1 MTLHAAI
8 GVHLPGFDLE
18 VELEVTPGELLAVLG
33 PNGAGKTTLLRSI
46 TGLTPLDH
54 GRLCIDGRVVDDPD
68 EDVFVPVD
76 RRPVGM
82 VFQSYLLFDHL
93 TAIENVA
100 FGLRARGV
108 DKAAARGR
116 ALEWLGRVGLAEY
129 ASTRPREL
137 SGGQAQRV
145 ALARALATEPR
156 VLLLDEPL
164 AALDVQTRREVRR
177 DLRDHLAS
185 FDGMRL
191 LVTHDPIDAYALADR
206 VAILDA
212 GRLVQAGTIA
222 EVTAH
227 PRSRYVAELVG
238 TNLVSGI
245 VDGGSLITDTGARV
259 VVADAVTGRSFAVV
273 RPQAVV
279 LTRAGA
285 PGSETGA
292 SSARNTWPGTVRD
305 IDVLGDRARV
315 SIVGVLPLIAE
326 ITVAAVESLGLRPG
340 DDVYATVKATD
351 IETYPA

>member
-1 MTLHAAI
+1 MSLDATI
-8 GVHLPGFDLE
+8 GVRLPGFDLD
-18 VELEVTPGELLAVLG
+18 VDLQVAPGELLAVLG

-46 TGLTPLDH
+46 AGLVPLDH
-54 GRLCIDGRVVDDPD
+54 GTLRVDGVVIDDPVA
-68 EDVFVPVD
+68 DVFVAAD
-76 RRPVGM
+76 QRPVGM

-93 TAIENVA
+93 RVIENVA

-108 DKAAARGR
+108 TKATARAR
-116 ALEWLGRVGLAEY
+116 ADDWLVRVGLAQY
-129 ASTRPREL
+129 AQALPSEL

-177 DLRDHLAS
+177 DLRAHLAS
-185 FDGMRL
+185 FEGMRL

-212 GRLVQAGTIA
+212 GRIVQTGTIA

-238 TNLVSGI
+238 TNLVSG
-245 VDGGSLITDTGARV
+245 VVEDGTLTTRSGARV
-259 VVADAVTGRSFAVV
+259 VVADAPAGRSFAVI

-279 LTRAGA
+279 LSATDA
-285 PGSETGA
+285 TT
-292 SSARNTWPGTVRD
+292 SSARNSWHGVVGD
-305 IDVLGDRARV
+305 IDIIGDRARV
-315 SIVGVLPLIAE
+315 SVVGELPLIAE
-326 ITVAAVESLGLRPG
+326 VTVAAVDALRLRAG
-340 DDVYATVKATD
+340 DDVCATVKATD